1 MTITFVPLAESHF
14 PLLLKWLETP
24 HVKAWWDQDVKW
36 TPELIREKYGNYVK
50 GYKSLKLQDQAIDK
64 PVNAFIV
71 AVDDALIGYIQTYNP
86 HDFPTEPVYDPGLPT
101 SCAGLDWYIGELEFT
116 GKGIGTTALLQFMEE
131 YVFPTYELVIV
142 DPETANTAA
151 IRVYGKAGF
160 KIKKLV
166 KNGAITLMLKEQSR
180 GKIHQSPE
188 ITIQQLTQSDIPI
201 IVAKFAE
208 HHWPK
213 PSSTFEKYLQEQ
225 DTSERLI
232 WVAYVKDQFAGYI
245 TLKWQ
250 SNYQPFCQSKI
261 PEIMDLNV
269 LPPFRNV
276 GVGSKLL
283 ETAETTAST
292 QSNVVGIGVGLYDGY
307 GEAQKLYIKRGY
319 VPDGRGITYNYEPI
333 IPGSHVRLDD
343 DLVLW
348 LTKKLI

>member
-24 HVKAWWDQDVKW
+24 HVKAWWDQDVHW
-36 TPELIREKYGNYVK
+36 TPDLIQEKFENYVK
-50 GYKSLKLQDQAIDK
+50 GYKSSKFRDQVIKK
-64 PVNAFIV
+64 PTHAFIIV
-71 AVDDALIGYIQTYNP
+71 FDDTPIGYIQYYNK
-86 HDFPTEPVYDPGLPT
+86 HDFPSEQGDETTELPL
-101 SCAGLDWYIGELEFT
+101 SCAGLDWYIGDYEFT
-116 GKGIGTTALLQFMEE
+116 GKGLGPKALSHFLES
-131 YVFPTYELVIV
+131 YVFPSFGSVFV
-142 DPETANTAA
+142 DPDTANLAA
-151 IRVYGKAGF
+151 IRAYEKAGF
-160 KIKKLV
+160 KLVKLV
-166 KNGAITLMLKEQSR
+166 NKGTITWMLKEQPR
-180 GKIHQSPE
+180 GEIQQSPE

-225 DTSERLI
+225 QKSERLI
-232 WVAYVKDQFAGYI
+232 WVAHVQNQFAGYI

-250 SNYQPFCQSKI
+250 SNYQPFCQGKI

-269 LPPFRNV
+269 LPPFQKV
-276 GVGSKLL
+276 GIGSKLL
-283 ETAETTAST
+283 EIAETAASE

-319 VPDGRGITYNYEPI
+319 IPDGRGITYNYEPI
-333 IPGSHVRLDD
+333 IPGSAVTLDD

-348 LTKKLI
+348 FTKKI